1 MIGAEIAARAAPD
14 GYTLLVTTSQHA
26 IVNAMYEKRTYDLV
40 RDFASISLIAS
51 TPFILVVHPSLAA
64 SSVKDLVA
72 LAKAKPTQLRYRH
85 GARKRYHRVF
95 AMPRTD
101 SIMKPASRAAAIA
114 FLLAAFTNAA
124 SAQSYPT
131 KPIRLIAPSSPGS
144 GVDIVSRIVAQPL
157 GADLGQQ
164 VVVDNRA
171 GAGGNIGAD
180 IAAKSAPNG
189 YTLIT
194 CTPSQVINAILY
206 KNLSRDLLAEFAPIT
221 LIGSG
226 QFVLIVNHSVPA
238 KSVQQLIQLAKAK
251 PGALHYASAG
261 QGNVTH
267 LTAELFKATAGVD
280 LTHVPYKGS
289 GPALGELMGGQVQV
303 MFANIVAAMPVIR
316 SGKVQAL
323 GSTGAKRTSVAPEI
337 PTLAESGVP
346 GFEVTAWFG
355 MLAPK
360 ATPRDIVMKL
370 NAAVVK
376 ALKSADTRQR
386 LGHEG
391 LDAIGSTPAEF
402 AAYLQAEAPKW
413 AKAVEISGTRA
424 N

>member
-1 MIGAEIAARAAPD
+1 MKSALRGIAA
-14 GYTLLVTTSQHA
+14 VS
-26 IVNAMYEKRTYDLV
+26 
-40 RDFASISLIAS
+40 
-51 TPFILVVHPSLAA
+51 
-64 SSVKDLVA
+64 
-72 LAKAKPTQLRYRH
+72 
-85 GARKRYHRVF
+85 
-95 AMPRTD
+95 
-101 SIMKPASRAAAIA
+101 
-114 FLLAAFTNAA
+114 LLAAAFIAA
-124 SAQSYPT
+124 AAESYPNR
-131 KPIRLIAPSSPGS
+131 PIRLIAPSSPGS
-144 GVDIVSRIVAQPL
+144 GVDIVSRIIAQPL
-157 GADLGQQ
+157 AADLGQQ
-164 VVVDNRA
+164 VVIDNRA

-189 YTLIT
+189 YTLMT
-194 CTPSQVINAILY
+194 CTPSQVINAVLY
-206 KNLSRDLLAEFAPIT
+206 KNLSRDLQGEFAPIT

-226 QFVLIVNHSVPA
+226 QFILVANHSVPA
-238 KSVQQLIQLAKAK
+238 KNVKELIQLAKAK

-267 LTAELFKATAGVD
+267 LAGELFKAAAGVD

-289 GPALGELMGGQVQV
+289 GPALTEVMGGQVQV
-303 MFANIVAAMPVIR
+303 MFANIVAAMPMIR

-323 GSTGAKRTSVAPEI
+323 ASTGAKRAGAAPEI
-337 PTLAESGVP
+337 PTIAESGVP

-360 ATPRDIVMKL
+360 ATPRDIVTKL
-370 NAAVVK
+370 NASVVK

-402 AAYLQAEAPKW
+402 ATYLQSEAKKW
-413 AKAVEISGTRA
+413 AKAVEISGAKA

>member
-1 MIGAEIAARAAPD
+1 
-14 GYTLLVTTSQHA
+14 
-26 IVNAMYEKRTYDLV
+26 
-40 RDFASISLIAS
+40 
-51 TPFILVVHPSLAA
+51 
-64 SSVKDLVA
+64 
-72 LAKAKPTQLRYRH
+72 
-85 GARKRYHRVF
+85 
-95 AMPRTD
+95 
-101 SIMKPASRAAAIA
+101 MKPIIALSAIT
-114 FLLAAFTNAA
+114 FLLAAPAHAA
-124 SAQSYPT
+124 ESYPT

-157 GADLGQQ
+157 AADLGQQ

-189 YTLIT
+189 YTLLT

-206 KNLSRDLLAEFAPIT
+206 KNLSRDLQGEFTPIT

-226 QFVLIVNHSVPA
+226 QFILIANHAVAA
-238 KSVQQLIQLAKAK
+238 KNVQQLIQLAKAK

-267 LTAELFKATAGVD
+267 LTGELFKSVAGVN

-289 GPALGELMGGQVQV
+289 GPALTEVMGGQVQV

-316 SGKVQAL
+316 SGKVMAL
-323 GSTGAKRTSVAPEI
+323 GATGAKRPEAAPEI
-337 PTLAESGVP
+337 PSIAESGVP

-360 ATPRDIVMKL
+360 ATPRDIVAKL
-370 NAAVVK
+370 NASVVK

-391 LDAIGSTPAEF
+391 LDAIGSSPAEF
-402 AAYLQAEAPKW
+402 ATYLQGEARKW
-413 AKAVEISGTRA
+413 AKAVEISGAKA
-424 N
+424 NQ